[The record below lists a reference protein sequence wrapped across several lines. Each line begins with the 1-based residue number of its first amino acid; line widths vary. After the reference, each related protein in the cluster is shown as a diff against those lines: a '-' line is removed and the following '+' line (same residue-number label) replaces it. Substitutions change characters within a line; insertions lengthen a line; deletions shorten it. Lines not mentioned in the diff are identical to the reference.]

1 MGIATHLDDRVSEEP
16 SVETRTVVCH
26 IIRDALVNVMQHAHA
41 RSVVIAM
48 ETDHGGVR
56 VALEDDGVGFDA
68 ATAFDVPSLH
78 LGLRV
83 MRERAER
90 SGGWLR
96 VDSATGRGATI
107 NFWIPSSISTSD
119 R

>member
-16 SVETRTVVCH
+16 TVEARTVLYRIV
-26 IIRDALVNVMQHAHA
+26 RDALVNVVQHGHA

-68 ATAFDVPSLH
+68 ATAFHVPSLH
-78 LGLRV
+78 IGLTA

-96 VDSATGRGATI
+96 VDSAIGRGATI
-107 NFWIPSSISTSD
+107 NFWIPSFISTSD
-119 R
+119 S